1 MQERHVEVELV
12 SQSLTQQTLDLAGC
26 DADMLPV
33 PVVAHVEQYVLQVAN
48 LGHTGHA
55 EEVVRDRVGG
65 EAALAQVIFTRT

>member
-33 PVVAHVEQYVLQVAN
+33 PVVAHVE
-48 LGHTGHA
+48 
-55 EEVVRDRVGG
+55 
-65 EAALAQVIFTRT
+65 